1 MRQILNDILCVLA
14 LSPIMGVGMYAI
26 LADDPVQSTVSR
38 DAAAAAAVYEEDA
51 VRECAHSILRDAY
64 THGDPT
70 PAVVNAAY
78 AQCRR

>member
-1 MRQILNDILCVLA
+1 MRQILNDLLCVIA
-14 LSPIMGVGMYAI
+14 LSPIMGIGMYAV
-26 LADDPVQSTVSR
+26 LADDPSTVSR
-38 DAAAAAAVYEEDA
+38 DAAAVAAVYGEDA

-78 AQCRR
+78 AQCR